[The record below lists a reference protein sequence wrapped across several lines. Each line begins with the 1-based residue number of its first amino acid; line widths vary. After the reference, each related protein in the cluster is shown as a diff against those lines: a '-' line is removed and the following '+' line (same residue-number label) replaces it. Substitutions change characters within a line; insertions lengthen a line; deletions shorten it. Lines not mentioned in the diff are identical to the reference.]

1 MTELVNQKYMLTRE
15 NILGFLPHDKIQ
27 ISENKKL
34 NNRADKKEK
43 NIIQNSDVLFWTI
56 YKIVNGDFL
65 YETSNNFKTEK
76 DFKIKSI
83 EDLRK
88 LKTNLKT
95 YKLRLTEIEDQLL
108 NHKKI
113 NLEAFFGLALLY
125 NLNVFYIWDH
135 KYFEFNCNSDSKQYI
150 IKNTNNI
157 ITILNDN
164 IQYYKDNY
172 YPVETLSKPIKAI
185 TGYSKEELITIAKK
199 LNIDIGNEKI
209 VKREIYEKI
218 LTKI

>member
-1 MTELVNQKYMLTRE
+1 MTELLNSKYMLTNE
-15 NILGFLPHDKIQ
+15 NIRNFLPNDKVF
-27 ISENKKL
+27 SVENKKHEK
-34 NNRADKKEK
+34 RDKNEK
-43 NIIQNSDVLFWTI
+43 NILKNTDALFWTI

-83 EDLRK
+83 EELRK
-88 LKTNLKT
+88 LKANLKT

-108 NHKKI
+108 NNKKI
-113 NLEAFFGLALLY
+113 NLEAFFGLALLH
-125 NLNVFYIWDH
+125 NLNIFYIWDN
-135 KYFEFNCNSDSKQYI
+135 KYFEFNCSGDSKQYV
-150 IKNTNNI
+150 IKNSSNT
-157 ITILNDN
+157 ITILDEN

-172 YPVETLSKPIKAI
+172 YSVENLSKPIKAI

-199 LNIDIGNEKI
+199 LNIDIGSEKI